1 MVLSEYK
8 EKVNNIINNYI
19 NKNNDEKMRTMLK
32 YSLDG
37 GKRLR
42 SVICLYIFHN
52 FGKSNDDVV
61 IAIELLHSASL
72 ILDDLPCM
80 DNDNYRRDKLSFH
93 RKFGIKKAYLFSNYL
108 FTEFNRIIKDL
119 KDDFLLKYVFK
130 KLNLIILGQYY
141 DLNPQITSNSSLD
154 EKIKNNNLKT
164 TPFFV
169 LAFFIPLFICNKNID
184 EQIVYNTAVSFST
197 SFQIYDDFL
206 DVEQDKKTGCFNHI
220 NALGRKTSYEL
231 YLKNLKNFRENIN
244 TLNLK
249 IELFD
254 DIIKYL
260 NKKLQNNHNELQ

>member
-1 MVLSEYK
+1 
-8 EKVNNIINNYI
+8 
-19 NKNNDEKMRTMLK
+19 
-32 YSLDG
+32 
-37 GKRLR
+37 
-42 SVICLYIFHN
+42 
-52 FGKSNDDVV
+52 
-61 IAIELLHSASL
+61 
-72 ILDDLPCM
+72 M

-197 SFQIYDDFL
+197 SFQIYFRTFMRTFL
-206 DVEQDKKTGCFNHI
+206 K
-220 NALGRKTSYEL
+220 AL
-231 YLKNLKNFRENIN
+231 
-244 TLNLK
+244 
-249 IELFD
+249 
-254 DIIKYL
+254 IIY
-260 NKKLQNNHNELQ
+260 